1 MDFLKVVC
9 VPSRRYTP
17 EIDDLMIKGLL
28 DRKIRL
34 FCVVGQHAE
43 GWEDAMDW
51 LCVELSDLNE
61 QLVVTTTHCDETVEE
76 VIDFAVQFNP
86 TTNSKLEILYI

>member
-9 VPSRRYTP
+9 VPSRRYIP

-28 DRKIRL
+28 ERKIRL
-34 FCVVGQHAE
+34 FCVVGQYAE

-51 LCVELSDLNE
+51 LCVDLHDLEE
-61 QLVVTTTHCDETVEE
+61 QFVTTTAHCDETVEE
-76 VIDFAVQFNP
+76 VIDFAVQFH
-86 TTNSKLEILYI
+86 TTINSKLEILYL